1 MHSGLYRRLA
11 ASTLKKNART
21 YLPYLLSACG
31 TVAVFYILAYLALDS
46 GSGTTGMVMQ
56 LGAIVVG
63 IFALIFLF
71 YTNSFL
77 IKRRKKELGIYLY
90 IYTGG
95 EPLLG
100 LYGIL
105 GMEKRHIFRMMA
117 YETLYCFLISV
128 VSGLAVGLLFSKGVQ
143 LLFLHI
149 LQMPVQWGFA
159 FSPSAALVT
168 VLLFAGIFFL
178 TLLSNLRQVHISQP
192 IELLR
197 GSQVGE
203 REPRA
208 NWPLAILGV
217 VLLAAGYALAQFV
230 NNPIWAFILFFL
242 AVILVIL
249 GTYAL
254 FTSTSI
260 AALKL
265 LRRNKTYYYQTKH
278 FISVSGMIYRMKQNA
293 AGLASICILSTMVLV
308 MVSTT
313 TSLYAGMNEMFS
325 WYTRDFRVRAYADS
339 ESGGYTPSAPSR
351 LILSQQGYE
360 PLDEQVYSSLS
371 FATVRDG
378 EGGFAFVPQDDANA
392 MEASVDDIM
401 QFTMLTLADY
411 NLLSNNAYE
420 LAQGEVLLAAARGT
434 DDFDQPE
441 LRVFGL
447 EFDVAANVTAPDIYA
462 ADYMGTE
469 LYYLIV
475 PDAHTFWQIANLEI
489 QFYGNNATYVEN
501 VYAFNVDAG
510 ASVDEQAALRTDL
523 LAQGSVSVT
532 CTALDKQGIQEFY
545 GSFFF
550 LGIFLG
556 LLFLMATAMIIYY
569 KQISEGYD
577 DRARFELMQKVGMTA
592 EEIRSAVRSQVL
604 TVFFFPLV
612 MAGVHI
618 VFAFKMI
625 AMLMSLLQLTN
636 TTLFALTTVVCFFA
650 FAAVYALIYAITAR
664 SYYRIVS

>member
-31 TVAVFYILAYLALDS
+31 TVAMFYILAYLALDS
-46 GSGTTGMVMQ
+46 GSGTTGLVMQ
-56 LGAIVVG
+56 LGAVVVG

-77 IKRRKKELGIYLY
+77 IKRRKKE
-90 IYTGG
+90 
-95 EPLLG
+95 LG

-208 NWPLAILGV
+208 NWPLAILGI

-230 NNPIWAFILFFL
+230 NNPLWAFVLFFL

-434 DDFDQPE
+434 DAFDQPQ

>member
-31 TVAVFYILAYLALDS
+31 TVAVFYILAYLALNS
-46 GSGTTGMVMQ
+46 GSGTTAFVMQ

-77 IKRRKKELGIYLY
+77 IKRRKKE
-90 IYTGG
+90 
-95 EPLLG
+95 LG

-325 WYTRDFRVRAYADS
+325 WYTRDFRVRAYTDS

-378 EGGFAFVPQDDANA
+378 EGGFTFVPQDDANA

-411 NLLSNNAYE
+411 NLLVNNAYE

-532 CTALDKQGIQEFY
+532 STALVKQDAQEFY

-636 TTLFALTTVVCFFA
+636 TTLFAFTTVVCFFA

>member
-77 IKRRKKELGIYLY
+77 IKRRKKE
-90 IYTGG
+90 
-95 EPLLG
+95 LG

-325 WYTRDFRVRAYADS
+325 WYTRDFRVRAYTDS

-351 LILSQQGYE
+351 LILSQQGYA

-378 EGGFAFVPQDDANA
+378 EGGFTFVPQDDANA

-434 DDFDQPE
+434 DAFDQPE

-447 EFDVAANVTAPDIYA
+447 EFDVAANVAAPDIYA

-501 VYAFNVDAG
+501 VYAFNVDAD

-592 EEIRSAVRSQVL
+592 EEIRSSVRSQVL

-650 FAAVYALIYAITAR
+650 FAVVYALIYAITAR

>member
-46 GSGTTGMVMQ
+46 GSGTTAFVMQ

-77 IKRRKKELGIYLY
+77 IKRRKKE
-90 IYTGG
+90 
-95 EPLLG
+95 LG

-230 NNPIWAFILFFL
+230 NNPLWAFILFFL

-265 LRRNKTYYYQTKH
+265 LRRNKAYYYQTKH

-313 TSLYAGMNEMFS
+313 TALYAGMNEMFS
-325 WYTRDFRVRAYADS
+325 WYTRDFRVRAYTDS

-351 LILSQQGYE
+351 LILSQQGYA

-378 EGGFAFVPQDDANA
+378 EGGFTFVPQDDANA

-411 NLLSNNAYE
+411 NLLVKNAYE

-434 DDFDQPE
+434 DDFDQPQ

-447 EFDVAANVTAPDIYA
+447 EFDVAANVAAPDIYA

-501 VYAFNVDAG
+501 VYAFNVDAD

-523 LAQGSVSVT
+523 LAQGSVSVS
-532 CTALDKQGIQEFY
+532 CTALDKQGAQEFY

-592 EEIRSAVRSQVL
+592 DEIRSAVRSQVL

>member
-31 TVAVFYILAYLALDS
+31 TVAVFYILAYLALNS
-46 GSGTTGMVMQ
+46 GSGTTGLVMQ

-77 IKRRKKELGIYLY
+77 IKRRKKE
-90 IYTGG
+90 
-95 EPLLG
+95 LG

-208 NWPLAILGV
+208 NWPLAILGI

-325 WYTRDFRVRAYADS
+325 WYTRDFYVHTYADS
-339 ESGGYTPSAPSR
+339 ENGGYTPSAPSR

-378 EGGFAFVPQDDANA
+378 EGGFTFVPQDDANA
-392 MEASVDDIM
+392 MEASVDDVM

-411 NLLSNNAYE
+411 NLLVNNAYE
-420 LAQGEVLLAAARGT
+420 LTQGEVLLAAARGT

-447 EFDVAANVTAPDIYA
+447 EFDVAANVAAPDIYA

-501 VYAFNVDAG
+501 IYAFNVDAG

-523 LAQGSVSVT
+523 LAQGSVSVS
-532 CTALDKQGIQEFY
+532 CTALDKQSMQEFY

-625 AMLMSLLQLTN
+625 SMLMSLLQLTN

>member
-31 TVAVFYILAYLALDS
+31 TVAVFYILAYLALNS
-46 GSGTTGMVMQ
+46 GSGTTGLVMQ

-77 IKRRKKELGIYLY
+77 IKRRKKE
-90 IYTGG
+90 
-95 EPLLG
+95 LG

-208 NWPLAILGV
+208 NWPLAILGI

-230 NNPIWAFILFFL
+230 NNPLWAFILFFL

-325 WYTRDFRVRAYADS
+325 WYTRDFRVRAYTDS

-351 LILSQQGYE
+351 LILSQQGYT

-378 EGGFAFVPQDDANA
+378 EGGFTFVPQDDANA

-447 EFDVAANVTAPDIYA
+447 EFDVAANVAAPDIYA

-501 VYAFNVDAG
+501 IYAFNVDAG

-523 LAQGSVSVT
+523 LAQGSVSVS
-532 CTALDKQGIQEFY
+532 CTALDKQSMQEFY

-636 TTLFALTTVVCFFA
+636 TTLFAFTTVVCFFA

>member
-31 TVAVFYILAYLALDS
+31 TVAVFYILAYLALNS

-77 IKRRKKELGIYLY
+77 IKRRKKE
-90 IYTGG
+90 
-95 EPLLG
+95 LG

-208 NWPLAILGV
+208 NWPLAILGI

-325 WYTRDFRVRAYADS
+325 WYTRDFYVHTYADS
-339 ESGGYTPSAPSR
+339 ENGGYTPSAPSR

-378 EGGFAFVPQDDANA
+378 EGGFTFVPQDDANA

-411 NLLSNNAYE
+411 NLLVKNAYE

-447 EFDVAANVTAPDIYA
+447 EFDVAANVAAPDIYA

-532 CTALDKQGIQEFY
+532 CTALVKQDAQEFY

-592 EEIRSAVRSQVL
+592 EEIRSSVRSQVL

-636 TTLFALTTVVCFFA
+636 TTLFAFTTVVCFFA

>member
-46 GSGTTGMVMQ
+46 GSGTTAFVMQ

-77 IKRRKKELGIYLY
+77 IKRRKKE
-90 IYTGG
+90 
-95 EPLLG
+95 LG

-265 LRRNKTYYYQTKH
+265 LRRNKAYYYQTKH

-313 TSLYAGMNEMFS
+313 TALYAGMNEMFS
-325 WYTRDFRVRAYADS
+325 WYTRDFRVRAYTDS

-378 EGGFAFVPQDDANA
+378 EGGFTFVPQDDANA

-411 NLLSNNAYE
+411 NLLVNNAYE

-447 EFDVAANVTAPDIYA
+447 EFDVAANVAAPDIYA

-475 PDAHTFWQIANLEI
+475 PDAHTFWQISNLEI

-501 VYAFNVDAG
+501 IYAFNVDAG

-532 CTALDKQGIQEFY
+532 CTALVKQDAQEFY

-577 DRARFELMQKVGMTA
+577 DRTRFELMQKVGMTA

>member
-46 GSGTTGMVMQ
+46 GSGTTGLVMQ

-77 IKRRKKELGIYLY
+77 IKRRKKE
-90 IYTGG
+90 
-95 EPLLG
+95 LG

-325 WYTRDFRVRAYADS
+325 WYTRDFRVRAYTDS

-351 LILSQQGYE
+351 LILSQQGYA

-378 EGGFAFVPQDDANA
+378 EGGFTFVPQDDANA
-392 MEASVDDIM
+392 MEASVDDVM

-411 NLLSNNAYE
+411 NLLVNNAYE

-447 EFDVAANVTAPDIYA
+447 EFDVAANVAAPDIYA

-501 VYAFNVDAG
+501 IYAFNVDAG

-523 LAQGSVSVT
+523 LAQGSVGVS
-532 CTALDKQGIQEFY
+532 CTALNKQDAQEFY

>member
-31 TVAVFYILAYLALDS
+31 TVAVFYILAYLALNS

-77 IKRRKKELGIYLY
+77 IKRRKKE
-90 IYTGG
+90 
-95 EPLLG
+95 LG

-265 LRRNKTYYYQTKH
+265 LRRNKSYYYQTKH

-325 WYTRDFRVRAYADS
+325 WYTRDFRVRAYTDS

-378 EGGFAFVPQDDANA
+378 EDGFTFVPQDDANA

-411 NLLSNNAYE
+411 NLLVKNAYE

-434 DDFDQPE
+434 DDFDQPQ

-501 VYAFNVDAG
+501 VYAFNVDAD

-523 LAQGSVSVT
+523 LAQGSVSVS
-532 CTALDKQGIQEFY
+532 CTALDKQSMQEFY

>member
-46 GSGTTGMVMQ
+46 GSGTTAFVMQ

-77 IKRRKKELGIYLY
+77 IKRRKKE
-90 IYTGG
+90 
-95 EPLLG
+95 LG

-325 WYTRDFRVRAYADS
+325 WYTRDFRVRAYTDS

-351 LILSQQGYE
+351 LILSQQGYA

-378 EGGFAFVPQDDANA
+378 EGGFTFVPQDDANA

-434 DDFDQPE
+434 DAFDQPQ

-577 DRARFELMQKVGMTA
+577 DRTRFELMQKVGMTA

>member
-31 TVAVFYILAYLALDS
+31 TVAMFYILAYLALDS

-77 IKRRKKELGIYLY
+77 IKRRKKE
-90 IYTGG
+90 
-95 EPLLG
+95 LG

-265 LRRNKTYYYQTKH
+265 LRRNKAYYYQTKH

-325 WYTRDFRVRAYADS
+325 WYTRDFRVRAYTDS

-378 EGGFAFVPQDDANA
+378 EGGFTFVPQDDANA

-420 LAQGEVLLAAARGT
+420 LAQGEVLLAAVRGT
-434 DDFDQPE
+434 DAFAQPQ

-532 CTALDKQGIQEFY
+532 CTALDKQDAQEFY

-592 EEIRSAVRSQVL
+592 EEIRSSVRSQVL

-650 FAAVYALIYAITAR
+650 FAVVYALIYAITAR

>member
-46 GSGTTGMVMQ
+46 GSGTTGLVMQ

-77 IKRRKKELGIYLY
+77 IKRRKKE
-90 IYTGG
+90 
-95 EPLLG
+95 LG

-265 LRRNKTYYYQTKH
+265 LRRNKAYYYQTKH

-325 WYTRDFRVRAYADS
+325 WYTRDFYVHTYADS

-378 EGGFAFVPQDDANA
+378 EGGFTFVPQDDANA

-411 NLLSNNAYE
+411 NLLVNNAYE

-447 EFDVAANVTAPDIYA
+447 EFDVAANVAAPDIYA

-489 QFYGNNATYVEN
+489 QFYGNNVTYVEN
-501 VYAFNVDAG
+501 IYAFNVDAG

-532 CTALDKQGIQEFY
+532 CTALVKQDAQEFY

>member
-31 TVAVFYILAYLALDS
+31 TVAVFYILAYLALNS

-77 IKRRKKELGIYLY
+77 IKRRKKELG
-90 IYTGG
+90 
-95 EPLLG
+95 

-105 GMEKRHIFRMMA
+105 GMEKRHVFRMMA

-143 LLFLHI
+143 LLFLRI
-149 LQMPVQWGFA
+149 LQMPVRWGFA

-325 WYTRDFRVRAYADS
+325 WYTRDFRVRAYTDS

-411 NLLSNNAYE
+411 NLLVKNAYE

-447 EFDVAANVTAPDIYA
+447 EFDVAANVAAPDIYA

-501 VYAFNVDAG
+501 VYAFNVDAD

-523 LAQGSVSVT
+523 LAQGSVSVS
-532 CTALDKQGIQEFY
+532 CTALDKQSMQEFY

-636 TTLFALTTVVCFFA
+636 TTLFAFTTVVCFFA

>member
-31 TVAVFYILAYLALDS
+31 TVAVFYILAYLALNS
-46 GSGTTGMVMQ
+46 GSGTTAFVMQ

-77 IKRRKKELGIYLY
+77 IKRRKKE
-90 IYTGG
+90 
-95 EPLLG
+95 LG

-143 LLFLHI
+143 LLFLRI

-325 WYTRDFRVRAYADS
+325 WYTRDFYVHAYTDS
-339 ESGGYTPSAPSR
+339 ENGGYTPSAPSR

-360 PLDEQVYSSLS
+360 PLDEQVYSSLP
-371 FATVRDG
+371 FATVWDG
-378 EGGFAFVPQDDANA
+378 EGGFTFVPQDDANA

-411 NLLSNNAYE
+411 NLLVKNAYE

-447 EFDVAANVTAPDIYA
+447 EFDVAANVAAPDIYA

-636 TTLFALTTVVCFFA
+636 TTLFAFTTVVCFFA

>member
-46 GSGTTGMVMQ
+46 GSGTTAFVMQ

-77 IKRRKKELGIYLY
+77 IKRRKKE
-90 IYTGG
+90 
-95 EPLLG
+95 LG

-265 LRRNKTYYYQTKH
+265 LRRNKAYYYQTKH

-325 WYTRDFRVRAYADS
+325 WYTRDFRVRAYTDS

-378 EGGFAFVPQDDANA
+378 EGGFTFVPQDDANA

-411 NLLSNNAYE
+411 NLLVNNAYE

-447 EFDVAANVTAPDIYA
+447 EFDVAANVAAPDIYA

-532 CTALDKQGIQEFY
+532 CTALVKQDAQEFY

>member
-77 IKRRKKELGIYLY
+77 IKRRKKE
-90 IYTGG
+90 
-95 EPLLG
+95 LG

-325 WYTRDFRVRAYADS
+325 WYTRDFRVRAYTDS

-434 DDFDQPE
+434 DAFDQPE

-447 EFDVAANVTAPDIYA
+447 EFDVAANVAAPDIYA

-532 CTALDKQGIQEFY
+532 CTALVKQDAQEFY

>member
-77 IKRRKKELGIYLY
+77 IKRRKKE
-90 IYTGG
+90 
-95 EPLLG
+95 LG

-636 TTLFALTTVVCFFA
+636 TTLFAFTTVVCFFA

>member
-31 TVAVFYILAYLALDS
+31 TVAVFYILAYLALNS

-77 IKRRKKELGIYLY
+77 IKRRKKE
-90 IYTGG
+90 
-95 EPLLG
+95 LG

-208 NWPLAILGV
+208 NWPLAILGI

-230 NNPIWAFILFFL
+230 NNPLWAFILFFL

-265 LRRNKTYYYQTKH
+265 LRRNKSYYYQTKH

-313 TSLYAGMNEMFS
+313 TALYAGMNEMFS
-325 WYTRDFRVRAYADS
+325 WYTRDFRVRAYTDS

-351 LILSQQGYE
+351 LILSQQGYA

-378 EGGFAFVPQDDANA
+378 EGGFTFVPQDDANA

-434 DDFDQPE
+434 DAFDQPQ

-650 FAAVYALIYAITAR
+650 FAVVYALIYAITAR

>member
-77 IKRRKKELGIYLY
+77 IKRRKKE
-90 IYTGG
+90 
-95 EPLLG
+95 LG

-265 LRRNKTYYYQTKH
+265 LRRNKAYYYQTKH

-325 WYTRDFRVRAYADS
+325 WYTRDFRVRAYTDS

-351 LILSQQGYE
+351 LILSQQGYA
-360 PLDEQVYSSLS
+360 PLNEQVYSSLS

-378 EGGFAFVPQDDANA
+378 EGGFTFVPQDDANA

-411 NLLSNNAYE
+411 NLLVNNAYE
-420 LAQGEVLLAAARGT
+420 LEQGEVLLAAARGT
-434 DDFDQPE
+434 DDFDQPQ

>member
-46 GSGTTGMVMQ
+46 GSGTTAFVMQ

-77 IKRRKKELGIYLY
+77 IKRRKKE
-90 IYTGG
+90 
-95 EPLLG
+95 LG

-178 TLLSNLRQVHISQP
+178 TLLSNLRQGHISQP

-208 NWPLAILGV
+208 NWPLAILGI

-230 NNPIWAFILFFL
+230 NNPLWAFILFFL

-265 LRRNKTYYYQTKH
+265 LRRNKAYY
-278 FISVSGMIYRMKQNA
+278 
-293 AGLASICILSTMVLV
+293 
-308 MVSTT
+308 
-313 TSLYAGMNEMFS
+313 
-325 WYTRDFRVRAYADS
+325 
-339 ESGGYTPSAPSR
+339 
-351 LILSQQGYE
+351 
-360 PLDEQVYSSLS
+360 
-371 FATVRDG
+371 
-378 EGGFAFVPQDDANA
+378 
-392 MEASVDDIM
+392 
-401 QFTMLTLADY
+401 
-411 NLLSNNAYE
+411 
-420 LAQGEVLLAAARGT
+420 
-434 DDFDQPE
+434 
-441 LRVFGL
+441 
-447 EFDVAANVTAPDIYA
+447 
-462 ADYMGTE
+462 
-469 LYYLIV
+469 
-475 PDAHTFWQIANLEI
+475 
-489 QFYGNNATYVEN
+489 
-501 VYAFNVDAG
+501 
-510 ASVDEQAALRTDL
+510 
-523 LAQGSVSVT
+523 
-532 CTALDKQGIQEFY
+532 
-545 GSFFF
+545 
-550 LGIFLG
+550 
-556 LLFLMATAMIIYY
+556 
-569 KQISEGYD
+569 
-577 DRARFELMQKVGMTA
+577 
-592 EEIRSAVRSQVL
+592 
-604 TVFFFPLV
+604 
-612 MAGVHI
+612 
-618 VFAFKMI
+618 
-625 AMLMSLLQLTN
+625 
-636 TTLFALTTVVCFFA
+636 
-650 FAAVYALIYAITAR
+650 
-664 SYYRIVS
+664 

>member
-31 TVAVFYILAYLALDS
+31 TVAVFYILAYLALNS
-46 GSGTTGMVMQ
+46 GSGTTGLVMQ
-56 LGAIVVG
+56 LGAVVVG

-77 IKRRKKELGIYLY
+77 IKRRKKE
-90 IYTGG
+90 
-95 EPLLG
+95 LG

-325 WYTRDFRVRAYADS
+325 WYTRDFRVRAYTDS

-351 LILSQQGYE
+351 LILSQQGYA

-378 EGGFAFVPQDDANA
+378 EGGFTFVPQDDANA

-411 NLLSNNAYE
+411 NLLVNNA
-420 LAQGEVLLAAARGT
+420 
-434 DDFDQPE
+434 
-441 LRVFGL
+441 
-447 EFDVAANVTAPDIYA
+447 
-462 ADYMGTE
+462 YMGTE

>member
-77 IKRRKKELGIYLY
+77 IKRRKKE
-90 IYTGG
+90 
-95 EPLLG
+95 LG

-265 LRRNKTYYYQTKH
+265 LRRNKAYYYQTKH

-325 WYTRDFRVRAYADS
+325 WYTRDFRVRAYTDS

-351 LILSQQGYE
+351 LILSQQGYT

-378 EGGFAFVPQDDANA
+378 EGGFTFVPQDDANA

-411 NLLSNNAYE
+411 NLLVKNAYE

-447 EFDVAANVTAPDIYA
+447 EFDVAANVAAPDIYA

-501 VYAFNVDAG
+501 VYAFNVDAD

>member
-31 TVAVFYILAYLALDS
+31 TVAVFYILAYLALNS

-77 IKRRKKELGIYLY
+77 IKRRKKE
-90 IYTGG
+90 
-95 EPLLG
+95 LG

-208 NWPLAILGV
+208 NWPLAILGI

-265 LRRNKTYYYQTKH
+265 LRRNKAYYYQTKH

-325 WYTRDFRVRAYADS
+325 WYTRDFYVHTYADS

-378 EGGFAFVPQDDANA
+378 EGGFTFVPQDDANA

-411 NLLSNNAYE
+411 NLLVNNAYE
-420 LAQGEVLLAAARGT
+420 LAQGEVLLAAARGM

-447 EFDVAANVTAPDIYA
+447 EFDVAANVAAPDIYA

-501 VYAFNVDAG
+501 IYAFNVDAG

-523 LAQGSVSVT
+523 LAQGSVSVS
-532 CTALDKQGIQEFY
+532 CTALDKQSMQEFY

-592 EEIRSAVRSQVL
+592 EEIRSSVRSQVL

>member
-31 TVAVFYILAYLALDS
+31 TVAVFYILAYLALNS
-46 GSGTTGMVMQ
+46 GSGTTGLVMQ

-77 IKRRKKELGIYLY
+77 IKRRKKE
-90 IYTGG
+90 
-95 EPLLG
+95 LG

-208 NWPLAILGV
+208 NWPLAILGI

-325 WYTRDFRVRAYADS
+325 WYTRDFYVHTYADS
-339 ESGGYTPSAPSR
+339 ENGGYTPSAPSR

-378 EGGFAFVPQDDANA
+378 EGGFTFVPQDDANA

-411 NLLSNNAYE
+411 NLLVKNAYE

-447 EFDVAANVTAPDIYA
+447 EFDVAANVAAPDIYA

-501 VYAFNVDAG
+501 IYAFNVDAG

-523 LAQGSVSVT
+523 LAQGSVSVS
-532 CTALDKQGIQEFY
+532 CTALDKQSMQEFY

-625 AMLMSLLQLTN
+625 SMLMSLLQLTN

>member
-77 IKRRKKELGIYLY
+77 IKRRKKE
-90 IYTGG
+90 
-95 EPLLG
+95 LG

-230 NNPIWAFILFFL
+230 NNPLWAFILFFL

-265 LRRNKTYYYQTKH
+265 LRRNKAYYYQTKH

-313 TSLYAGMNEMFS
+313 TALYAGMNEMFS
-325 WYTRDFRVRAYADS
+325 WYTRDFRVRAYTDS
-339 ESGGYTPSAPSR
+339 ESGGYSPSAPSR
-351 LILSQQGYE
+351 LILSQQGYA

-378 EGGFAFVPQDDANA
+378 EGGFTFVPQDDANA

-411 NLLSNNAYE
+411 NLLVNNAYE

-447 EFDVAANVTAPDIYA
+447 EFDVAANVAAPDIYA

-501 VYAFNVDAG
+501 IYAFNVDAG

>member
-31 TVAVFYILAYLALDS
+31 TVAVFYILAYLALNS

-77 IKRRKKELGIYLY
+77 IKRRKKE
-90 IYTGG
+90 
-95 EPLLG
+95 LG

-325 WYTRDFRVRAYADS
+325 WYTRDFRVRAYTDS

-351 LILSQQGYE
+351 LILSQQGYA

-378 EGGFAFVPQDDANA
+378 EGGFTFVPQDDANA
-392 MEASVDDIM
+392 MEASVDDVT

-447 EFDVAANVTAPDIYA
+447 EFDVAANVAAPDIYA

-489 QFYGNNATYVEN
+489 QFYENNATYVEN

>member
-1 MHSGLYRRLA
+1 
-11 ASTLKKNART
+11 
-21 YLPYLLSACG
+21 
-31 TVAVFYILAYLALDS
+31 
-46 GSGTTGMVMQ
+46 
-56 LGAIVVG
+56 
-63 IFALIFLF
+63 
-71 YTNSFL
+71 
-77 IKRRKKELGIYLY
+77 
-90 IYTGG
+90 
-95 EPLLG
+95 
-100 LYGIL
+100 
-105 GMEKRHIFRMMA
+105 MEKRHIFRMMA

-230 NNPIWAFILFFL
+230 NNPLWAFILFFL

-313 TSLYAGMNEMFS
+313 TALYAGMNEMFS
-325 WYTRDFRVRAYADS
+325 WYTRDFRVRAYTDS
-339 ESGGYTPSAPSR
+339 ESGGDTPSAPSR

-378 EGGFAFVPQDDANA
+378 EGGFTFVPQDDANA
-392 MEASVDDIM
+392 MEASVDDVM

-411 NLLSNNAYE
+411 NLLVNNAYE

-434 DDFDQPE
+434 DAFDQPE

-447 EFDVAANVTAPDIYA
+447 EFDVAANVAAPDIYA

-501 VYAFNVDAG
+501 IYAFNVDAG

-532 CTALDKQGIQEFY
+532 CTALVKQDAQEFY

>member
-31 TVAVFYILAYLALDS
+31 TVAVFYILAYLALNS

-77 IKRRKKELGIYLY
+77 IKRRKKE
-90 IYTGG
+90 
-95 EPLLG
+95 LG

-325 WYTRDFRVRAYADS
+325 WYTRDFRVRAYTDS

-351 LILSQQGYE
+351 LILSQQGYT

-378 EGGFAFVPQDDANA
+378 EGGFTFVPQDDANA

-411 NLLSNNAYE
+411 NLLTNNAYE

-434 DDFDQPE
+434 NAFDQPE

-447 EFDVAANVTAPDIYA
+447 EFDVAANVAAPDIYA

-592 EEIRSAVRSQVL
+592 EEIRSSVRSQVL

-650 FAAVYALIYAITAR
+650 FAVVYALIYAITAR

>member
-31 TVAVFYILAYLALDS
+31 TVAMFYILAYLALNS
-46 GSGTTGMVMQ
+46 GSGTTGLVMQ
-56 LGAIVVG
+56 LGAVVVG

-77 IKRRKKELGIYLY
+77 IKRRKKE
-90 IYTGG
+90 
-95 EPLLG
+95 LG

-143 LLFLHI
+143 LLFLRI

-265 LRRNKTYYYQTKH
+265 LRRNKSYYYQTKH

-325 WYTRDFRVRAYADS
+325 WYTRDFYVHTYADS

-434 DDFDQPE
+434 DAFDQPQ

-501 VYAFNVDAG
+501 IYAFNVDAG

-532 CTALDKQGIQEFY
+532 CTALVKQDAQEFY

>member
-31 TVAVFYILAYLALDS
+31 TVAVFYILAYLALNS
-46 GSGTTGMVMQ
+46 GSGTTAFVMQ

-77 IKRRKKELGIYLY
+77 IKRRKKE
-90 IYTGG
+90 
-95 EPLLG
+95 LG

-208 NWPLAILGV
+208 NWPLAILGI

-325 WYTRDFRVRAYADS
+325 WYTRDFYVHTYADS
-339 ESGGYTPSAPSR
+339 ENGGYTPSAPSR

-378 EGGFAFVPQDDANA
+378 EGGFTFVPQDDANA

-411 NLLSNNAYE
+411 NLLVKNAYE

-447 EFDVAANVTAPDIYA
+447 EFDVAANVAAPDIYA
-462 ADYMGTE
+462 ADYMCTE

-501 VYAFNVDAG
+501 IYAFNVDAD

-532 CTALDKQGIQEFY
+532 CTALVKQDAQEFY

-592 EEIRSAVRSQVL
+592 EEIRSSVRSQVL

>member
-77 IKRRKKELGIYLY
+77 IKRRKKE
-90 IYTGG
+90 
-95 EPLLG
+95 LG

-230 NNPIWAFILFFL
+230 NNPLWAFILFFL

-265 LRRNKTYYYQTKH
+265 LRRNKAYYYQTKH

-325 WYTRDFRVRAYADS
+325 WYTRDFRVRAYTDS

-378 EGGFAFVPQDDANA
+378 EGGFTFVPQDDANA

-411 NLLSNNAYE
+411 NLLVNNAYE

-434 DDFDQPE
+434 DAFDQPQ

-447 EFDVAANVTAPDIYA
+447 EFDVAANVAAPDIYA

-523 LAQGSVSVT
+523 LAQGSVSVS
-532 CTALDKQGIQEFY
+532 CTALDKQDAQEFY

>member
-46 GSGTTGMVMQ
+46 GSGTTGLVMQ

-77 IKRRKKELGIYLY
+77 IKRRKKE
-90 IYTGG
+90 
-95 EPLLG
+95 LG

-265 LRRNKTYYYQTKH
+265 LRRNKAYYYQTKH

-313 TSLYAGMNEMFS
+313 TALYAGMNEMFS
-325 WYTRDFRVRAYADS
+325 WYTRDFRVRAYTDS

-378 EGGFAFVPQDDANA
+378 EGGFTFVPQDDANA

-411 NLLSNNAYE
+411 NLLVNNAYE

-447 EFDVAANVTAPDIYA
+447 EFDVAANVAAPDIYA

-532 CTALDKQGIQEFY
+532 CTALVKQDAQEFY

>member
-31 TVAVFYILAYLALDS
+31 TVAVFYILAYLALNS

-77 IKRRKKELGIYLY
+77 IKRRKKE
-90 IYTGG
+90 
-95 EPLLG
+95 LG

-208 NWPLAILGV
+208 NWPLAILGI

-230 NNPIWAFILFFL
+230 NNPLWAFVLFFL

>member
-31 TVAVFYILAYLALDS
+31 TVAVFYILAYLALNS

-77 IKRRKKELGIYLY
+77 IKRRKKE
-90 IYTGG
+90 
-95 EPLLG
+95 LG

-208 NWPLAILGV
+208 NWPLAILGI

-230 NNPIWAFILFFL
+230 NNPLWAFVLFFL

-325 WYTRDFRVRAYADS
+325 WYTRDFRVRAYTDS

-378 EGGFAFVPQDDANA
+378 EGGFTFVPQDDANA
-392 MEASVDDIM
+392 MEASVDDVM

-577 DRARFELMQKVGMTA
+577 DRVRFELMQKVGMTA

>member
-46 GSGTTGMVMQ
+46 GSGTTGLVMQ

-77 IKRRKKELGIYLY
+77 IKRRKKE
-90 IYTGG
+90 
-95 EPLLG
+95 LG

-230 NNPIWAFILFFL
+230 NNPLWAFILFFL

-265 LRRNKTYYYQTKH
+265 LRRNKAYYYQTKH

-325 WYTRDFRVRAYADS
+325 WYTRDFRVRAYTDS

-351 LILSQQGYE
+351 LILSQQGYA

-378 EGGFAFVPQDDANA
+378 EGGFTFVPQDDANA
-392 MEASVDDIM
+392 MEASVDDVM

-411 NLLSNNAYE
+411 NLLVNNAYE

-447 EFDVAANVTAPDIYA
+447 EFDVAANVAAPDIYA

-501 VYAFNVDAG
+501 IYAFNVDAG

-532 CTALDKQGIQEFY
+532 CTALVKQDAQEFY

>member
-31 TVAVFYILAYLALDS
+31 TVAVFYILAYLALNS
-46 GSGTTGMVMQ
+46 GSGTTAFVMQ

-77 IKRRKKELGIYLY
+77 IKRRKKE
-90 IYTGG
+90 
-95 EPLLG
+95 LG

-208 NWPLAILGV
+208 NWPLAILGI

-325 WYTRDFRVRAYADS
+325 WYTRDFYVHTYADS
-339 ESGGYTPSAPSR
+339 ENGGYTPSAPSR

-378 EGGFAFVPQDDANA
+378 EGGFTFVPQDDANA

-411 NLLSNNAYE
+411 NLLVKNAYE

-441 LRVFGL
+441 LRVFDL
-447 EFDVAANVTAPDIYA
+447 EFDVAANVAAPDIYA

-501 VYAFNVDAG
+501 IYAFNVDAD

-532 CTALDKQGIQEFY
+532 CTALVKQDAQEFY

-592 EEIRSAVRSQVL
+592 EEIRSSVRSQVL

>member
-31 TVAVFYILAYLALDS
+31 TVAVFYILAYLALNS
-46 GSGTTGMVMQ
+46 GSGTTAFVMQ

-77 IKRRKKELGIYLY
+77 IKRRKKE
-90 IYTGG
+90 
-95 EPLLG
+95 LG

-208 NWPLAILGV
+208 NWPLAILGI

-230 NNPIWAFILFFL
+230 NNPLWAFILFFL

-265 LRRNKTYYYQTKH
+265 LRRNKAYYYQTKH

-325 WYTRDFRVRAYADS
+325 WYTRDFRVRAYTDS

-351 LILSQQGYE
+351 LILSQQGYA

-378 EGGFAFVPQDDANA
+378 EGGFTFVPQDDANA

-434 DDFDQPE
+434 DAFDQPQ

-636 TTLFALTTVVCFFA
+636 TTLFAFTTVVCFFA